1 MPSAGARPIF
11 LCGPMGCGKSTVA
24 RLLAQRLGRAF
35 VDTDEMVVARAGMSI
50 SDIFARFGEPAFR
63 AKETAALCDAAART
77 DVVVALG
84 GGALL
89 AEENRALVARTGTS
103 VYLRAQI
110 KTLEERLRHSSA
122 RRPLLAEKTIAAIV
136 DERRPIYEG
145 AERVVDVD
153 ARTPDE
159 IAAAIAAI
167 V

>member
-1 MPSAGARPIF
+1 MPSAGAKPIF

-35 VDTDEMVVARAGMSI
+35 VDTDELVVTRAGMSVG
-50 SDIFARFGEPAFR
+50 DIFERFGEPAFR
-63 AKETAALCDAAART
+63 ATETAALRDAAART

-84 GGALL
+84 GGTLL
-89 AEENRALVARTGTS
+89 AEENRALIARSGTS

-110 KTLEERLRHSSA
+110 TTLEERLRHSNV
-122 RRPLLAEKTIAAIV
+122 RRPLLAKKSIAAIF
-136 DERRPIYEG
+136 DERRSLYEA